1 MQRFYLDLGKIGPPD
16 RGRNTLLKRRDGN
29 NKMFLVIE
37 LNVIFVNDMVLR
49 TCQTG
54 SWSSARSVSAAAR
67 KGFNA
72 RGGQCSGVCDGM
84 ELVPTRGS
92 SGAWKVLRIHAAGH
106 TRVEFDYWVTSPCP
120 PIMACL
126 APFHPSFSERA
137 SKHSELRCRQSSN
150 FR

>member
-1 MQRFYLDLGKIGPPD
+1 MQRFYLDLGKIDPPD

-72 RGGQCSGVCDGM
+72 RGGQFSGVCDGM

-106 TRVEFDYWVTSPCP
+106 TRVEFDYWVTSLSLPSDSWATSPCP
-120 PIMACL
+120 PMPGAIS
-126 APFHPSFSERA
+126 PVF
-137 SKHSELRCRQSSN
+137 Q
-150 FR
+150 